1 MEDNGSQKGAT
12 MFPES
17 SIMSYFA
24 DMEDPRSGQNITHP
38 LMNIVIIAIL
48 GVLCGADGWVDV
60 ERYGNAK
67 KDWLS
72 SFLNLE
78 KGIPSHDTFGRFFR
92 WLDEGVFQSRF
103 AQWTAHLCQQTQG
116 QLVAMDGK
124 KLRRSQDR
132 RKGRDGI
139 WMVSAWASE
148 NRLVLAQKKVDE
160 KSNEMTAIP
169 ELLSQLDITG
179 CIVTL
184 DALNTQTG
192 IAQQIVDAQADY
204 ILAVKENQGT
214 LYEDL
219 QMLFDGF
226 DDEHYQTV
234 VYQTTQ
240 NENEGHD
247 RQEFRQIWV
256 VCEPEYRD
264 YLRRGKVWANLKS
277 LIKLVSVRVT
287 ADKTE
292 TSTRYFISS
301 WQATAQDF
309 MVAVRE
315 HWQIENGLHWVLD
328 IAFHE
333 DEARIR
339 KNHAPQNMAVLR
351 HIALNVLKQETSVKV
366 GMATKR
372 KMAGWDNN
380 YLLKVVC
387 P

>member
-1 MEDNGSQKGAT
+1 

-17 SIMSYFA
+17 NIMSYFA

-38 LMNIVIIAIL
+38 LINIVTIAIL
-48 GVLCGADGWVDV
+48 AVICGADGWVDV

-72 SFLNLE
+72 SFLDLE

-92 WLDEGVFQSRF
+92 WLDEEVFQAHF
-103 AQWTAHLCQQTQG
+103 VQWTASLCQQTKG

-124 KLRRSQDR
+124 KLRRSQER

-139 WMVSAWASE
+139 WMVSAWMSE
-148 NRLVLAQKKVDE
+148 NRLVLAQKKVDD
-160 KSNEMTAIP
+160 KSNEITAIP
-169 ELLSQLDITG
+169 ELLAQLDITG

-184 DALNTQTG
+184 DALNSQTA

-219 QMLFDGF
+219 QMLFEGF
-226 DDEHYQTV
+226 EYEHYQEV
-234 VYQTTQ
+234 IYQTAQ
-240 NENEGHD
+240 SQNEGHD

-256 VCEPEYRD
+256 ASEAEYRN
-264 YLRRGKVWANLKS
+264 YLRRGKLWANLKS
-277 LIKLVSVRVT
+277 LIKLVSVRVLPN
-287 ADKTE
+287 KTE

-301 WQATAQDF
+301 WEASAQDF
-309 MVAVRE
+309 MAAIRD

-328 IAFHE
+328 VAFRE
-333 DEARIR
+333 DESRIR

-351 HIALNVLKQETSVKV
+351 HLALNLLKQETSVKV
-366 GMATKR
+366 GIAAKR
-372 KMAGWDNN
+372 KMAGWDND